1 VSGFLLD
8 TNVLSEVIKKRPDSA
23 VMERLAGVPA
33 EELFTS
39 AICVTELRYGAVRHH
54 QGDWLW
60 ERIEGEILPRLQVLP
75 VAMSEALRAGDL
87 LADLTR
93 RGEPIG
99 FEDVLIAATALETG
113 LTVVT
118 RNLRH
123 FTRIRGLRA
132 ESWWETGEVPG
143 P

>member
-1 VSGFLLD
+1 LSGFLLD
-8 TNVLSEVIKKRPDSA
+8 TNVLSEVIRKRPDA
-23 VMERLAGVPA
+23 GVMERLGSIPG

-39 AICVTELRYGAVRHH
+39 TICVTELRYGAARHPR
-54 QGDWLW
+54 GPSIWA
-60 ERIEGEILPRLQVLP
+60 RIEGEILPRLRVLP
-75 VAMSEALRAGDL
+75 LAMGEALRAGDL
-87 LADLTR
+87 LADLAG

-99 FEDVLIAATALETG
+99 LEDVLIAATAVENG

-123 FTRIRGLRA
+123 FARILGLPA
-132 ESWWETGEVPG
+132 ESWWEASSPG